1 MKDGTRYAGRLKKA
15 YAKLRQSVAE
25 PKIPEVDDP
34 IRRLAIA
41 ILGME
46 CGDAEASRAIDR
58 IFTTMVD
65 WNEVRVSSVA
75 QVYRAM
81 GDRIP
86 QGLDRARQMLDALQA
101 IYEREHRVS
110 LDLLHNIGRREAR
123 DYLEALPGVDDF
135 AAASVML
142 WSFGGHAIPVSD
154 KLLSSLREAE
164 LIHPAAT
171 RAEVQ
176 AFLERNVIAT
186 QAKEFTVIM
195 RSFAASKR
203 GSVSPS
209 KTAKTARKKGAAKKA
224 VG

>member
-15 YAKLRQSVAE
+15 YTKLRQSVSE

-41 ILGME
+41 ILGVD
-46 CGDAEASRAIDR
+46 CGDAEAARAIDR
-58 IFTTMVD
+58 VFTAMVD

-75 QVYRAM
+75 QVSRAM

-86 QGLDRARQMLDALQA
+86 QGSDRARQLLDALQA

-110 LDLLHNIGRREAR
+110 LDRLHNIGRREAR
-123 DYLEALPGVDDF
+123 DYLEALPGVDDCT
-135 AAASVML
+135 AASVML

-164 LIHPAAT
+164 LVHPNAT

-176 AFLERNVIAT
+176 AFLERNVNSA

-195 RSFAASKR
+195 RSFAVPKRAASSKSAR
-203 GSVSPS
+203 SFRKKSVS
-209 KTAKTARKKGAAKKA
+209 K
-224 VG
+224 

>member
-1 MKDGTRYAGRLKKA
+1 MKDGTRYARRLKKA

-34 IRRLAIA
+34 MRRLAIA
-41 ILGME
+41 ILGVE
-46 CGDAEASRAIDR
+46 CGDAEAARAIDR
-58 IFTTMVD
+58 IFTAMVD

-86 QGLDRARQMLDALQA
+86 QGLDRARQLLDALQA

-110 LDLLHNIGRREAR
+110 LDRLRGIGRREAR
-123 DYLEALPGVDDF
+123 DYLEALQGVDDF

-142 WSFGGHAIPVSD
+142 WCFGGHAIPVND
-154 KLLSSLREAE
+154 KLLASLREAE
-164 LIHPAAT
+164 LVHPNAT

-176 AFLERNVIAT
+176 AFLERNVNSA
-186 QAKEFTVIM
+186 QAKEFCLVM
-195 RSFAASKR
+195 RSFAGPKR
-203 GSVSPS
+203 SAAGS
-209 KTAKTARKKGAAKKA
+209 AKSAKPARKKGVSK
-224 VG
+224 